1 MYLLCWS
8 NFIGIWYNQWTFK
21 NETFEESR
29 VMKHRC
35 DSDHSP
41 HGVTV
46 EEHGQAG
53 VGGLHLDAVPQ
64 HVLDELVH
72 ALHVRPPTL
81 ALTVSLVIVTK
92 GQETRLT

>member
-1 MYLLCWS
+1 
-8 NFIGIWYNQWTFK
+8 
-21 NETFEESR
+21 
-29 VMKHRC
+29 MKHSVDC
-35 DSDHSP
+35 NHP
-41 HGVTV
+41 AHGVTV